1 MKAMKASESI
11 KAFIRQ
17 CEGLRLTAYRCPS
30 GVWTIGYGHTG
41 ADVTPGKRII
51 RAEAERLMEADLARF
66 ECELGAAIGGVKL
79 RQGQYDALLS
89 FAYNVGMANLKAS
102 TLWRKV
108 QADADDASI
117 PAEFSRWV
125 YGTQGGRKVR
135 LPGLI
140 KRRAEEARR
149 YASR

>member
-1 MKAMKASESI
+1 MKASESI
-11 KAFIRQ
+11 KAFIKQ

-41 ADVTPGKRII
+41 TDVTPGKQISK
-51 RAEAERLMEADLARF
+51 AEAERLFEADLARF
-66 ECELGAAIGGVKL
+66 EAELGAVVGQLGL

-89 FAYNVGMANLKAS
+89 FAYNVGMRSLLAS

-108 QADADDASI
+108 QADADDVSI

-125 YGTQGGRKVR
+125 YGTQGGRKVK

>member
-1 MKAMKASESI
+1 MKASEGI
-11 KAFIRQ
+11 KTFIREK
-17 CEGLRLTAYRCPS
+17 EGLRLTAYRCPS

-41 ADVTPGKRII
+41 KDVTPGKRISN
-51 RAEAERLMEADLARF
+51 AEAERLFEADLARF
-66 ECELGAAIGGVKL
+66 EGELGAVVGHLGL

-89 FAYNVGMANLKAS
+89 FAYNVGMRSFLAS

-108 QADADDASI
+108 QGNADDASI

-125 YGTQGGRKVR
+125 FGTQRGRKVK

-140 KRRAEEARR
+140 KRRAEEARW
-149 YASR
+149 YATSC

>member
-1 MKAMKASESI
+1 MKASESI
-11 KAFIRQ
+11 KAFIKQ
-17 CEGLRLTAYRCPS
+17 CEGVKLTAYRCPS

-41 ADVTPGKRII
+41 TDVTPGKQISK
-51 RAEAERLMEADLARF
+51 AEAERLFEADLARF
-66 ECELGAAIGGVKL
+66 EGELGAMLGATAL

-89 FAYNVGMANLKAS
+89 FAYNVGMRSLWAS

-108 QADADDASI
+108 QADADDVSI

-125 YGTQGGRKVR
+125 YGTQGGRKVK

>member
-1 MKAMKASESI
+1 MKASESI
-11 KAFIRQ
+11 KAFIKQ

-30 GVWTIGYGHTG
+30 GVWTVGYGHTG
-41 ADVTPGKRII
+41 TDVTPGKQISK
-51 RAEAERLMEADLARF
+51 AEAERLFEADLARF
-66 ECELGAAIGGVKL
+66 EAELGAAVGHLGL

-89 FAYNVGMANLKAS
+89 FAYNVGVRSLLAS

-108 QADADDASI
+108 QANADDASI

-125 YGTQGGRKVR
+125 YGTQRGRKVK

>member
-1 MKAMKASESI
+1 MKASDNI
-11 KAFIRQ
+11 KAFIKQ

-41 ADVTPGKRII
+41 TDVSPGKRIT
-51 RAEAERLMEADLARF
+51 RAEAERLFDADLARF
-66 ECELGAAIGGVKL
+66 EAELGAVVGHLGL

-89 FAYNVGMANLKAS
+89 FAYNVGMRSLLAS

-108 QADADDASI
+108 QTDADDASI
-117 PAEFSRWV
+117 PAEFARWV
-125 YGTQGGRKVR
+125 YGTQRGRKVK

>member
-1 MKAMKASESI
+1 MKASESI
-11 KAFIRQ
+11 KAFIRER
-17 CEGLRLTAYRCPS
+17 EGLRLTAYRCPS

-41 ADVTPGKRII
+41 KDVTPGKQISKG
-51 RAEAERLMEADLARF
+51 EAERLFEADLARF
-66 ECELGAAIGGVKL
+66 EGELGAMLGATAL

-89 FAYNVGMANLKAS
+89 FAYNVGMRSLLSS

-108 QADADDASI
+108 QADADDVSI

-125 YGTQGGRKVR
+125 YGTQGGRKVK

>member
-1 MKAMKASESI
+1 MKASESI
-11 KAFIRQ
+11 KAFIKQ
-17 CEGLRLTAYRCPS
+17 CEGVKLTAYRCPS

-41 ADVTPGKRII
+41 KDVTPGKQISK
-51 RAEAERLMEADLARF
+51 AEAERLFEADLARF
-66 ECELGAAIGGVKL
+66 EAELGVVVGHLGL

-89 FAYNVGMANLKAS
+89 FAYNVGMRSLLAS

-125 YGTQGGRKVR
+125 YGTQQGRKVK

>member
-1 MKAMKASESI
+1 MKASDSI
-11 KAFIRQ
+11 KAFIKQ

-41 ADVTPGKRII
+41 TDVSPGKQISK
-51 RAEAERLMEADLARF
+51 AEAERLFEADVARF
-66 ECELGAAIGGVKL
+66 EAELGAVVSHLGL

-89 FAYNVGMANLKAS
+89 FAYNVGMRSLLAS

-108 QADADDASI
+108 QADADDATI

-125 YGTQGGRKVR
+125 YGTQGGRKVK

>member
-1 MKAMKASESI
+1 MKASESI
-11 KAFIRQ
+11 KAFIKQ

-30 GVWTIGYGHTG
+30 GVWTVGYGHTG
-41 ADVTPGKRII
+41 TDVTPGKQISK
-51 RAEAERLMEADLARF
+51 AEAERLFEADLARF
-66 ECELGAAIGGVKL
+66 EAELGAAVGHLGL

-89 FAYNVGMANLKAS
+89 FAYNVGVRSLLAS

-108 QADADDASI
+108 QANADDASI

-125 YGTQGGRKVR
+125 YGTQGGRKVK

>member
-1 MKAMKASESI
+1 MKASESI
-11 KAFIRQ
+11 KAFIKQ
-17 CEGLRLTAYRCPS
+17 CEGLRTTAYRCPS

-41 ADVTPGKRII
+41 TDVTPGKQISK
-51 RAEAERLMEADLARF
+51 AEAERLFEADLGRF
-66 ECELGAAIGGVKL
+66 EAELGAVVGHPGL

-89 FAYNVGMANLKAS
+89 FAYNVGVRSLLAS

-108 QADADDASI
+108 QADPDDASI

-125 YGTQGGRKVR
+125 YGTQGGRKVK

-149 YASR
+149 YASS

>member
-1 MKAMKASESI
+1 MKASESI
-11 KAFIRQ
+11 KAFIKQ
-17 CEGLRLTAYRCPS
+17 CEGLKLTAYRCPS

-41 ADVTPGKRII
+41 EDVTPGKQITK
-51 RAEAERLMEADLARF
+51 AEAERLFETDLARF
-66 ECELGAAIGGVKL
+66 EAELGVVVGHLGL

-89 FAYNVGMANLKAS
+89 FAYNVGMRSFFAS

-108 QADADDASI
+108 QGNADDVSI

-125 YGTQGGRKVR
+125 YGTQQGRKVK

>member
-1 MKAMKASESI
+1 MKASESI
-11 KAFIRQ
+11 KAFIKE

-41 ADVTPGKRII
+41 ADVAPGKRITK
-51 RAEAERLMEADLARF
+51 AEAERLFEADLARF
-66 ECELGAAIGGVKL
+66 EAELGAVVGHLGL

-89 FAYNVGMANLKAS
+89 FAYNAGMGNLLGS

-108 QADADDASI
+108 QADVDDTTI
-117 PAEFSRWV
+117 PSEFTRWV
-125 YGTQGGRKVR
+125 YGTQGGRKVK

>member
-1 MKAMKASESI
+1 MKASESI
-11 KAFIRQ
+11 KAFIKQ
-17 CEGLRLTAYRCPS
+17 CEGLKLTAYRCPS

-41 ADVTPGKRII
+41 TDVTPGKQISK
-51 RAEAERLMEADLARF
+51 AEAERLFETDLARF
-66 ECELGAAIGGVKL
+66 EAELGAVVGHLGL

-89 FAYNVGMANLKAS
+89 FAYNVGVRSLLAS

-108 QADADDASI
+108 QADPDDASI

-125 YGTQGGRKVR
+125 YGTQGGRKVK

-149 YASR
+149 YASS

>member
-1 MKAMKASESI
+1 MKASEGI
-11 KAFIRQ
+11 KAFIRER
-17 CEGLRLTAYRCPS
+17 EGLRLTAYRCPS

-41 ADVTPGKRII
+41 KDVTPGKQISKG
-51 RAEAERLMEADLARF
+51 EAERLFEADLARF
-66 ECELGAAIGGVKL
+66 EGELGAMLGATAL

-89 FAYNVGMANLKAS
+89 FAYNVGMRSLLSS

-108 QADADDASI
+108 QADADDVSI

-125 YGTQGGRKVR
+125 YGSQGGRKVK
-135 LPGLI
+135 LPGLV

>member
-1 MKAMKASESI
+1 MKASEGI
-11 KAFIRQ
+11 KTFIREK
-17 CEGLRLTAYRCPS
+17 EGLRLTAYRCPS

-41 ADVTPGKRII
+41 ADVTPGKQISK
-51 RAEAERLMEADLARF
+51 AEAERLFEADLARF
-66 ECELGAAIGGVKL
+66 EGELGAVVGHLGL

-89 FAYNVGMANLKAS
+89 FAYNVGMRSFLAS

-108 QADADDASI
+108 QGNAYDASI
-117 PAEFSRWV
+117 PAEFCRWV
-125 YGTQGGRKVR
+125 YGTQRGRKVK